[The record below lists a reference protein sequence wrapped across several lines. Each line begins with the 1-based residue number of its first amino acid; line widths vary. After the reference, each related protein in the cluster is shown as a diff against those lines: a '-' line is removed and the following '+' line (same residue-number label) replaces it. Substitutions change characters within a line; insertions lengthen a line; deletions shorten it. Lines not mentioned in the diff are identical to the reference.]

1 MPMYIYI
8 KPSTLIILAQRRG
21 SLRLVNTFGPRDWTA
36 GRLEIFL
43 DSVWGTV
50 CMVSPS
56 GSFDL
61 YEADLACSELG
72 YLYAE
77 VVVNVLSF
85 GYAAR
90 QFRSGFR

>member
-1 MPMYIYI
+1 M
-8 KPSTLIILAQRRG
+8 
-21 SLRLVNTFGPRDWTA
+21 RLVNRFGPRDWTV

-50 CMVSPS
+50 CMASRA

-77 VVVNVLSF
+77 VVANVLSF
-85 GYAAR
+85 GSVRRCCCY
-90 QFRSGFR
+90 QFQSGMDKGMQKEA